1 MIFGHCQTK
10 TATVY
15 LNVLICT
22 GYLAKESNL
31 SFLLSVIFRL
41 DYCPIYEIM
50 SGYTAEQLQT
60 KLSKELETSHCEVT
74 DLSDGCGSKFSA
86 LIVSAKFEGKPL
98 LGRHRLVNSVLE
110 EEMKTIHAF
119 TQKTLTPEQWASKQ
133 AAA

>member
-1 MIFGHCQTK
+1 MF
-10 TATVY
+10 
-15 LNVLICT
+15 
-22 GYLAKESNL
+22 
-31 SFLLSVIFRL
+31 FLLSVIFRL
-41 DYCPIYEIM
+41 DYYPTFEIM

-60 KLSKELETSHCEVT
+60 KLSKELETSHCEVS

-98 LGRHRLVNSVLE
+98 LGRHRLVNSILE

-119 TQKTLTPEQWASKQ
+119 TQKTLTPEQWATKQ